1 MPSAQ
6 AEEVA
11 KEIQKP
17 SPDPVSCELVNLRKV
32 VQSSLSAAVTEWKN
46 RKGHEETPWMALKQC
61 SHGCAKPVV

>member
-46 RKGHEETPWMALKQC
+46 RKGHEETP
-61 SHGCAKPVV
+61 